1 MREIGADELK
11 AKLESGDA
19 VEVVDI
25 READEFASWH
35 IAGSSNLPVYD
46 ALRMNDQQA
55 LVSKSAELPKDRSI
69 VTVCRAGIISQR
81 AAQVLESLGYQAM
94 SLNGGL
100 RGWGGVWSEA
110 VIPLGE
116 GRT

>member
-55 LVSKSAELPKDRSI
+55 LATSTPRS
-69 VTVCRAGIISQR
+69 
-81 AAQVLESLGYQAM
+81 
-94 SLNGGL
+94 
-100 RGWGGVWSEA
+100 
-110 VIPLGE
+110 
-116 GRT
+116 